1 MKYLICAF
9 LVFAA
14 ITTTAQSQPV
24 YLGDTFEEALE
35 KGSADLTI
43 TYVETPAFVYRNEN
57 GELIGICVDIIES
70 FSNFMKNKYDVTLN
84 LNYSG
89 DGENFQVFYKNVMKS
104 EGGVI
109 GLGNVTVRES
119 RKSEVTFTPP
129 FIKNIALLVSQGS
142 VPDVTEYEQIPQIMS
157 GFTAYVPKGTTHESR
172 VQTIKNEYYPGL
184 KIAYS
189 ESSKGALDLVV
200 ENPKSFCYQD
210 IALYWSYKQQNAN
223 IKYHPLDKQ
232 DSEDLA
238 MIMPLNSDWQP
249 VFEEFFEIGGG
260 FKSSSIYRNS
270 LVKHLGPEVVSM
282 LRMAQ

>member
-1 MKYLICAF
+1 MKHLFFSLFITFTLAF
-9 LVFAA
+9 NMNA
-14 ITTTAQSQPV
+14 QPV
-24 YLGDTFEEALE
+24 HTGDTFEEALE

-43 TYVETPAFVYRNEN
+43 TYVETPTFVYRDED
-57 GELIGICVDIIES
+57 GELVGICVDIIES

-84 LNYSG
+84 LNYAG
-89 DGENFQVFYKNVMKS
+89 DGDSFQTFYEHVMDS

-119 RKSEVTFTPP
+119 RKSEVAFTPP
-129 FIKNIALLVSQGS
+129 FIKNIALLVSQQS
-142 VPDVTEYEQIPQIMS
+142 VPDVTTYEDIPEIMS
-157 GFTAYVPKGTTHESR
+157 GFTAYVPKATTHEAR
-172 VQTIKNEYYPGL
+172 VQRIKNEFYPGL

-189 ESSKGALDLVV
+189 ESSKEALDEVV

-238 MIMPLNSDWQP
+238 MIMPLSSDWQP

-270 LVKHLGPEVVSM
+270 LIQHLGPEVVSM
-282 LRMAQ
+282 LKMAQ